1 MTEQKR
7 TEAMLR
13 RAKEEADAANRA
25 KSSFLATMSHEIRTP
40 MNGVIGMLE
49 LLSLSHL
56 NEEQRDTLDTAQNS
70 ARSLLRLIDEILD
83 FSKIEA
89 GRLEIVPEVTSLVEV
104 VQKAHQLHLEN
115 ATRKGLKLSL
125 AVDPEVHPVV
135 EVDEF
140 RLSQILNNFVSNSI
154 KFTLKG
160 GVGITLRLEQKD
172 DARETVAIMV
182 SDTGIGMSA
191 ENIQRLFQPFT
202 QAESNTTRRFGGT
215 GLGLAISKRLA
226 ERMGGHIDMQSSPGV
241 GTMVT
246 LTLSLPLV
254 ANSALEVRKGPE
266 ATMPATLEPLAP
278 SLPIL
283 FAEDNPTNRKLI
295 VKQLE
300 LLGIP
305 VVAAEDG
312 SEALEQW
319 HKGQFSL
326 ILTDCHMPNMDGYQL
341 ARAVREAEQT
351 ARLPRLP
358 IIACTANASRDEM
371 EQCKI
376 SGMDD
381 FLTKPLTLD
390 KLRDMM
396 SKWLPHDTG
405 GSADRAAIPTEETAA
420 TLDPPGAEP
429 QELKALQEPPAPEA
443 AISPDS
449 TAPVPLDLAQLK
461 VYSDGDSLIEQEILR
476 DFWSSNSEDVGELR
490 SAFAGADLAAIAKWA
505 HRIKGAA
512 RMVGAEPL
520 GQVAQEL
527 ETAAKQQLADEV
539 ARWMP
544 VLDTELER
552 LSAFLL
558 EQGVLPL
565 PA

>member
-1 MTEQKR
+1 
-7 TEAMLR
+7 MLR

-56 NEEQRDTLDTAQNS
+56 TAEQRDTLDTAQSS

-125 AVDPEVHPVV
+125 AIDPEVHPVV

-140 RLSQILNNFVSNSI
+140 RLSQILNNFVSNAI

-182 SDTGIGMSA
+182 SDTGIGMST
-191 ENIQRLFQPFT
+191 ESIQRLFQPFT

-254 ANSALEVRKGPE
+254 ANSELDVRKELE
-266 ATMPATLEPLAP
+266 AAMPATLKPLAP
-278 SLPIL
+278 SRPIL

-396 SKWLPHDTG
+396 SKWLTHDAG
-405 GSADRAAIPTEETAA
+405 GSAGHTAIPAEETAA
-420 TLDPPGAEP
+420 APDPAGAQP
-429 QELKALQEPPAPEA
+429 QEQQELPEPAA
-443 AISPDS
+443 AIPPDS

-476 DFWSSNSEDVGELR
+476 DFWNSNNEDVGELR
-490 SAFAGADLAAIAKWA
+490 AAFASADLAAIAKWA

-527 ETAAKQQLADEV
+527 ETAAKQQQADEV
-539 ARWMP
+539 ERWMP
-544 VLDTELER
+544 ALDTELER
-552 LSAFLL
+552 LGAFLTD
-558 EQGVLPL
+558 QGVFPL